1 MAYNASINGY
11 IDIRAALDKTLATEK
26 GMLFR
31 FPDEKAALTFK
42 GRVNSCRYLDRKEN
56 KKIYPADHPMWG
68 KSIYDPLMVRTES
81 PTVVKVIKLEALEYQ
96 TEELE

>member
-1 MAYNASINGY
+1 
-11 IDIRAALDKTLATEK
+11 
-26 GMLFR
+26 
-31 FPDEKAALTFK
+31 
-42 GRVNSCRYLDRKEN
+42 
-56 KKIYPADHPMWG
+56 MWG